1 MHAVRIKL
9 THYPLPTLLTDEP
22 LVPEY
27 MQHDARPGPIAD
39 AVVALLQDPARREAI
54 SQRFDRLRQELALDA
69 DQRAAE
75 AVMALA
81 RL

>member
-1 MHAVRIKL
+1 VFRIKL
-9 THYPLPTLLTDEP
+9 THYTLPNLLTEEP

-27 MQHDARPGPIAD
+27 MQHEAQPGPIAE
-39 AVVALLQDPARREAI
+39 AVLALLDDPPRRHAI

-75 AVMALA
+75 AVIALA
-81 RL
+81 RQ